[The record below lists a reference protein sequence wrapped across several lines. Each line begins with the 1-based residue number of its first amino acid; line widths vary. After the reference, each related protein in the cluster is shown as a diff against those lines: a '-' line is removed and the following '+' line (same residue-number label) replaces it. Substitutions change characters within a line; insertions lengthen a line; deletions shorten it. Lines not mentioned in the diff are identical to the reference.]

1 MFFLGNDYNSAFFRK
16 GKKKCY
22 NHMLA
27 KDAFKS
33 FFAKLGDGS
42 EVNAS
47 MLATAE
53 EYVCAIYGLKKL
65 KNVNKARFMMFR
77 KRLYSSGIIDLSA
90 LPPCQSVL
98 MLHLQRSSHV
108 AEMWKGAK
116 DAINP
121 ARNIEQ
127 RGWLPNGEISWTDE
141 VYPSDLQDIFEDVEE
156 YDDDDAENETDSD
169 ESDEEDEDDE

>member
-1 MFFLGNDYNSAFFRK
+1 
-16 GKKKCY
+16 
-22 NHMLA
+22 
-27 KDAFKS
+27 
-33 FFAKLGDGS
+33 
-42 EVNAS
+42 
-47 MLATAE
+47 
-53 EYVCAIYGLKKL
+53 
-65 KNVNKARFMMFR
+65 
-77 KRLYSSGIIDLSA
+77 
-90 LPPCQSVL
+90 
-98 MLHLQRSSHV
+98 
-108 AEMWKGAK
+108 MWKGAK